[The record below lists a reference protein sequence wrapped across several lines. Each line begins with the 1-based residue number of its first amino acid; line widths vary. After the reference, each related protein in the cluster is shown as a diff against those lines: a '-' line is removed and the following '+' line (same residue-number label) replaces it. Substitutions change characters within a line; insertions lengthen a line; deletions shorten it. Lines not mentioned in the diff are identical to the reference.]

1 MKLKKIFICL
11 FVFSIFLTSC
21 SSKEKKNSNVET
33 NTEVKKENV
42 EKVEFDEEI
51 KNVEIPKNATEFRFL
66 NYNPENNKL
75 YFTYTSEDR
84 IVYASK
90 NLKDETTDIIY

>member
-11 FVFSIFLTSC
+11 FVFSILLTSC

-33 NTEVKKENV
+33 NTEVKKEKV

-75 YFTYTSEDR
+75 YFTNNNVCRFIFSYN
-84 IVYASK
+84 I
-90 NLKDETTDIIY
+90 